1 MPTQNSNNTK
11 ITNNADG
18 FDQAGGTTPRKLTV
32 TGADI
37 TLTGSGTAV
46 HTFPT
51 TTSTLARTD
60 AAQNFTGVQ
69 TFNSS
74 IELGHATDTTIA
86 RTAAGEI
93 AVESIRVILAKP
105 KVLTATSYTTDT
117 GTSLNMDNLD
127 QFIVT
132 AQAGALLFNA
142 PGGTK
147 YDGQNLIIA
156 VTGTASR
163 ALTWNPVFEA
173 STVPL
178 PSSTSGTARLN
189 IGFKYRSD
197 TSKWVCLAVS

>member
-1 MPTQNSNNTK
+1 MADSK
-11 ITNNADG
+11 ITDLTAHT
-18 FDQAGGTTPRKLTV
+18 AIIGTDVLPIV
-32 TGADI
+32 DI
-37 TLTGSGTAV
+37 TAVVTKKTTFTTLLDTIRKGLT
-46 HTFPT
+46 
-51 TTSTLARTD
+51 
-60 AAQNFTGVQ
+60 
-69 TFNSS
+69 
-74 IELGHATDTTIA
+74 
-86 RTAAGEI
+86 
-93 AVESIRVILAKP
+93 RVLS
-105 KVLTATSYTTDT
+105 ATSYTTDT